1 MAVLGTP
8 LQAGLGL
15 LRAGIK
21 SSDVGNAVVDAFT
34 SAPSNLTNG
43 LVNVAS
49 DANAGHYLDA
59 QSMSELIDKLSLAEK
74 AAAQTQYA
82 QQVASAEKAMK
93 FEAEQAELNRLF
105 QQSSAEKAM
114 KFEADQAEIARK
126 FSERLSNSAYQR
138 AVNDLRKAGLNP
150 ILAYTQGSASTP
162 SNSSASGFSSS
173 GAQATG
179 KAAAGSKANVSSVA
193 GAVLNYSSNI
203 VANSAKLISAVGS
216 VIPF

>member
-1 MAVLGTP
+1 MAILGSP
-8 LQAGLGL
+8 LQAGFGL

-21 SSDVGNAVVDAFT
+21 NSDIGSAVFDAFT
-34 SAPSNLTNG
+34 SAPSKLTNG
-43 LVNVAS
+43 VVDLAVN
-49 DANAGHYLDA
+49 ANAGHYLDA

-74 AAAQTQYA
+74 SAAQTQYA

-93 FEAEQAELNRLF
+93 FESEQAELNRLF

-126 FSERLSNSAYQR
+126 FSERMSNTAYQR
-138 AVNDLRKAGLNP
+138 SVNDLQKAGLNP

-162 SNSSASGFSSS
+162 SSSSASGFSSS

-179 KAAAGSKANVSSVA
+179 KAVAGSKANVSSVA

-216 VIPF
+216 VIL